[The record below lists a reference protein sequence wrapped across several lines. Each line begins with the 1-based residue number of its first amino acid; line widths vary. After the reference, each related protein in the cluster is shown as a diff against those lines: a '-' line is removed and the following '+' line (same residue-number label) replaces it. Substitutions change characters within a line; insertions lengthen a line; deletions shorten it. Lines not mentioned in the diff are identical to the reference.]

1 MTMADQGSPSLQR
14 LKIRTFQTND
24 QPHVSRLYNEGLLE
38 GQLPPHDTAADI
50 DNIFDGYLSDP
61 SGHFWVAD
69 LDGHILGMIGVA
81 NEGEHI
87 AEIRRLRVDQ
97 DWQNT
102 PIAERLI
109 ETALA
114 HCREHGYLKV
124 VFDTRFERT
133 AALQQFDRFG
143 FQYTRSK
150 SVKNKELLEF
160 YLDLYRQTKDE
171 E

>member
-1 MTMADQGSPSLQR
+1 MAEQGNPSLRR
-14 LKIRTFQTND
+14 LKIRTFRTID
-24 QPHVSRLYNEGLLE
+24 QPHVSRLYSDGLLE
-38 GQLPPHDTAADI
+38 GQLPPNDTAADI

-61 SGHFWVAD
+61 SGHFWVAE
-69 LDGHILGMIGVA
+69 LDGQVIGMIGVA
-81 NEGEHI
+81 NESEHL
-87 AEIRRLRVDQ
+87 AEIRRLRVDK
-97 DWQNT
+97 DWQAS

-133 AALQQFDRFG
+133 AALHQFDRFG
-143 FQYTRSK
+143 FQYTRTK
-150 SVKNKELLEF
+150 SVQNKELLEF

-171 E
+171 QD